1 MKRGAGATAGAA
13 NAEPDPPA
21 DEIIA
26 GRVP

>member
-1 MKRGAGATAGAA
+1 MNIDAGALAGAA

-26 GRVP
+26 GSLP